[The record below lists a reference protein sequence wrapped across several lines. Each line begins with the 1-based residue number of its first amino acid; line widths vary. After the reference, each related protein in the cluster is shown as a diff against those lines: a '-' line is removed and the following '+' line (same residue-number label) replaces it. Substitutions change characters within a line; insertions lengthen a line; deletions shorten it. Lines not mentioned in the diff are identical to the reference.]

1 MTEYDFSIE
10 AISAHLEN
18 QMRVARW
25 TETSAMAGAQ
35 HVGGFEPPT
44 PMVFQEKELRGERR
58 KSRDDE
64 EEDGE
69 RRSRR
74 HSGERDRRR
83 HRERERTPPPPL
95 PLLPGRAPTPHP
107 HGHKRSKSLGAQ
119 PLRSRTAPPPGTVYG
134 QPGHTTP
141 PAQPSPY
148 YPAPPYYAQAPPV
161 PALPQPHQPV
171 PIRVPTIRPRAAP
184 THPPPHHVLRPRAL
198 PTREPRPT
206 ARTTPHV
213 RPRAIPASATRP
225 SPGSASYVRAGCAR
239 STIFTPCVADDTVPS
254 RPEGALAAQARLRSW
269 WEWRRR
275 PTQEPATERDLLENR
290 PCVHGACRPSSC
302 NASASRVQQESS
314 PSLHPSLGLA
324 GQPSSRRLFGLP
336 HSVFRYDHISLRDKA
351 WPCPR
356 PTTPRFDFSVCLQ
369 KYLPDHNI
377 E

>member
-44 PMVFQEKELRGERR
+44 PMVFEEKELHGERR
-58 KSRDDE
+58 RSRDDGE
-64 EEDGE
+64 EEGS
-69 RRSRR
+69 RSRR

-95 PLLPGRAPTPHP
+95 PVLPGRAPTPHP

-119 PLRSRTAPPPGTVYG
+119 PLRPRTAPPPGTVYG

-171 PIRVPTIRPRAAP
+171 PMYAPAGSYFIAQPIPQAAAYP
-184 THPPPHHVLRPRAL
+184 QYAPAPHPHTHRRTMSYAPRAL

-290 PCVHGACRPSSC
+290 PCVHGACRANLGQRVCEQGSAGVNSV
-302 NASASRVQQESS
+302 SASVPRPCRAAFLAPPFWAAALRLPLRSHIPARQ
-314 PSLHPSLGLA
+314 GLA
-324 GQPSSRRLFGLP
+324 LP
-336 HSVFRYDHISLRDKA
+336 
-351 WPCPR
+351 
-356 PTTPRFDFSVCLQ
+356 
-369 KYLPDHNI
+369 
-377 E
+377 